1 MKKLNF
7 LSSLFI
13 ASLAFVSCDR
23 ENNDVNTG
31 NNNIGGLITV
41 EKALIGYTIGN
52 GNAFLYENSVT
63 ADQAGDLKVSKV
75 YVYKSFVNTQGTA
88 DKTDDVTS
96 NEVLFKTLDVSTE
109 NAAPVVPFS
118 MTYPELISDLTIGGV
133 ALPASDSGLNIGDYF
148 TLRYEQLRSDGATV
162 KSSTNV
168 NTKVAVGTRLAGS
181 YKCISASYWRIG
193 VFTAGT
199 SSWPAETI
207 IESVDGNTYKVVRR
221 FGYFP
226 PTATDD
232 NSWLFDVNGTVISY
246 PDAASETGNDQ
257 PFITCDSD
265 PTEFAATANNCGTS
279 NYVVLDNVSGKDR
292 LYMTFGYLSPS
303 GARIFTQ
310 VLEKQ

>member
-7 LSSLFI
+7 LATLSI
-13 ASLAFVSCDR
+13 ASLVFVACDR
-23 ENNDVNTG
+23 DNNDVNTG
-31 NNNIGGLITV
+31 NNNVGGLITV
-41 EKALIGYTIGN
+41 EKPLIGYTIGN
-52 GNAFLYENSVT
+52 GDTFLYKNSVT
-63 ADQAGDLKVSKV
+63 ADQVGDVKVSKV

-88 DKTDDVTS
+88 EVSDDTMS
-96 NEVLFKTLDVSTE
+96 NEVLFKTLDVSTD

-118 MTYPELISDLTIGGV
+118 MTYPELIAGLSINSV
-133 ALPASDSGLNIGDYF
+133 ALPVSDTGLNIGDYF
-148 TLRYEQLRSDGATV
+148 TLRYEQLRSDGVTV
-162 KSSTNV
+162 KSSSNI

-193 VFTAGT
+193 VLTAGT

-207 IESVDGNTYKVVRR
+207 IESVDGNTYKVIRR

-232 NSWLFDVNGTVISY
+232 NTWLFDVNGTIISY
-246 PDAASETGNDQ
+246 PNAPSETGNSQ
-257 PFITCDSD
+257 PFITCVSNPAD
-265 PTEFAATANNCGTS
+265 FAATANNCGSS
-279 NYVVLDNVSGKDR
+279 NYVVLDNVAGKDR

-303 GARIFTQ
+303 GPRIFTQ